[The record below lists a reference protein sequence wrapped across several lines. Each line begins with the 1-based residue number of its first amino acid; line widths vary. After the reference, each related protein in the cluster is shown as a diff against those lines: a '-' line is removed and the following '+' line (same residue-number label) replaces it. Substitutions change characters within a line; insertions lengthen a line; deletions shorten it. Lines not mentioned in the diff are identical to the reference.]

1 MNPNNLQSAI
11 HVFRR
16 LLESRESDCD
26 EVLQSLKGL
35 SSILNSIVS
44 VTASDALLT
53 DLSPS
58 NRCGYHSTS
67 VGHKIVAKLY
77 LDAESA
83 FSHMSTLLKRLKE
96 QEYGFILSSNN
107 ALNLAQGNNV
117 MAEASMAV
125 DQLLLM
131 QTLQRQLSLELRRK
145 LELCGRLWDC
155 ADYMLDPSRRAAA
168 DHAPTQLA
176 VDQLLG
182 EALLQWPDSCPLS
195 FLSPPLVQEFLSR
208 AARDC

>member
-53 DLSPS
+53 DLLPF
-58 NRCGYHSTS
+58 NRCDHHSTS

-77 LDAESA
+77 LDAEST
-83 FSHMSTLLKRLKE
+83 FSHIS
-96 QEYGFILSSNN
+96 
-107 ALNLAQGNNV
+107 
-117 MAEASMAV
+117 
-125 DQLLLM
+125 
-131 QTLQRQLSLELRRK
+131 
-145 LELCGRLWDC
+145 
-155 ADYMLDPSRRAAA
+155 
-168 DHAPTQLA
+168 
-176 VDQLLG
+176 
-182 EALLQWPDSCPLS
+182 ALLFVG
-195 FLSPPLVQEFLSR
+195 FLFCELGL
-208 AARDC
+208 

>member
-77 LDAESA
+77 LDAEST
-83 FSHMSTLLKRLKE
+83 FSHISTLLFV
-96 QEYGFILSSNN
+96 GFLYCVVGLQMIC
-107 ALNLAQGNNV
+107 AV
-117 MAEASMAV
+117 YMAV
-125 DQLLLM
+125 SSSQEAAEGAGVRFHLK
-131 QTLQRQLSLELRRK
+131 QQQRS
-145 LELCGRLWDC
+145 
-155 ADYMLDPSRRAAA
+155 
-168 DHAPTQLA
+168 
-176 VDQLLG
+176 
-182 EALLQWPDSCPLS
+182 
-195 FLSPPLVQEFLSR
+195 
-208 AARDC
+208 